1 MRCVTL
7 MKKAKSRHKYI
18 LCKVKRKIKS
28 ILYPKKISVYEG
40 KAVPADIGESL
51 SLKRK
56 NWKKLYREL
65 MSYDVISFD
74 LFDTL
79 IFRCFSDPT
88 DVFYLTGMKLSYP
101 DFRRIRIEAE
111 QRARE
116 IAWREKHTFEVTL
129 EDIWK
134 ETEKETGICA
144 EEGIKA
150 EIEAELQCCMAN
162 PYMKH
167 IFDALQKHGKKILIT
182 SDMYLNRQQIS
193 KILTTCGYQIL
204 TDLFLSG
211 ENGVSKSDGR
221 LFEQIRNTY
230 GKDLRYVHIGDHY
243 AADVKNPRTY
253 GFASI
258 YYKNVNTLGNPY
270 RAMDLSPFT
279 GSIYRGLV
287 NAHIHCGWKT
297 YSKDYEYG
305 YIYGGLFVVGYCR
318 FIHSF
323 VMENKIEK
331 LLFLSRDGYI
341 LHKAYK
347 LLYSDDIPIE
357 YVLWSRSAALKIT
370 AARFRH
376 EYFKRFLTHKA
387 DQGYSIEKALADME
401 LSPLTEN
408 LCRSVKICKK
418 EKLTHRNSSFVKN
431 YLIDHWTE
439 VEACYEEE
447 KESGRQYY
455 SRVLEGVK
463 KAAAVDIGWM
473 GSGAFMLDYAVR
485 KIWKLDCSITGI
497 LAGTN
502 SSHTYESDAGETFLV
517 QKSIVSYMYSQMEN
531 RDLWKFHDPSLLHNL
546 YWELLLGAPE
556 GSLKGFYLD
565 DQRNCLPV
573 LKEEPQNLD
582 NIREIHRGILDFV
595 CQFQQT
601 ENKLGFQIPI
611 SGRDAYSP
619 MLLLQSP
626 KNRQAMKAF
635 HKLLDDPFVD

>member
-1 MRCVTL
+1 MRCVML

-18 LCKVKRKIKS
+18 LCKVIRKIKR
-28 ILYPKKISVYEG
+28 ILLPKKSYMYEE
-40 KAVPADIGESL
+40 KIVPVNIGESL
-51 SLKRK
+51 LLKRK
-56 NWKKLYREL
+56 NWKKLCREL
-65 MSYDVISFD
+65 MTYDVISFD

-79 IFRCFSDPT
+79 IFRCFSEPA
-88 DVFYLTGMKLSYP
+88 DVFYLVGMKLSYP

-111 QRARE
+111 QKARE
-116 IAWREKHTFEVTL
+116 MAWRKKHTFEVTL

-144 EEGIKA
+144 AEGMNA
-150 EIEAELQCCMAN
+150 EIEAELQCCKPN

-167 IFDALQKHGKKILIT
+167 IVEDIQKHGKKILIT

-193 KILTTCGYQIL
+193 KILTECGYRSF
-204 TDLFLSG
+204 TNLFLSG

-230 GKDLRYVHIGDHY
+230 GKNLRYIHVGDHY
-243 AADVKNPRTY
+243 TSDVKNPLTY
-253 GFASI
+253 GFSSI
-258 YYKNVNTLGNPY
+258 YYKNVNTQGNSY

-287 NAHIHCGWKT
+287 NAHIHCGWKI

-318 FIHSF
+318 FIHNF

-347 LLYSDDIPIE
+347 LLYSDDIPTE

-370 AARFRH
+370 AARFRQ
-376 EYFKRFLTHKA
+376 EYFKRFLTHKV
-387 DQGYSIEKALADME
+387 DQGYSIEKVLADME
-401 LSPLTEN
+401 LSPLTEK
-408 LCRSVKICKK
+408 LCHSVKICKK
-418 EKLTHRNSSFVKN
+418 EKLTHRNSSFVKK
-431 YLIDHWTE
+431 YLTDNWSE
-439 VEACYEEE
+439 AVACYEEQRE
-447 KESGRQYY
+447 AGRQYY
-455 SRVLEGVK
+455 SSVLKGVK
-463 KAAAVDIGWM
+463 KAAAVDIGWL

-485 KIWKLDCSITGI
+485 KIWKMDCSITGI

-502 SSHTYESDAGETFLV
+502 SSHTFESDAGETFLV

-531 RDLWKFHDPSLLHNL
+531 RDLWKFHNPSRLHNL
-546 YWELLLGAPE
+546 YWELLLGAPR
-556 GSLKGFYLD
+556 GSLKGFYLN
-565 DQRNCLPV
+565 DQGDCYPV
-573 LKEEPQNLD
+573 LKEGPRNQD
-582 NIREIHRGILDFV
+582 CIREIHRGILDFV
-595 CQFQQT
+595 RQFQQT
-601 ENKLGFQIPI
+601 ENRLGFQIPI

-626 KNRQAMKAF
+626 KNKQAMKAF
-635 HKLLDDPFVD
+635 HKLLDDPFVN